1 MKLQK
6 YTYSVLSLLVF
17 FTLTNCQDLDYNEE
31 TGNTKEDIFN
41 DFARSKN
48 FVSGIYNYL
57 PTDFNSI
64 DGAIRSAASDD
75 AEHVNDVSDIQKF
88 NEGSWSAVQQ
98 LDNVWGTMYNGI
110 RAANVYLKESEGQK
124 FEDLQYTNTYKNL
137 IQQYKNYPFEVRFL
151 RAYFYFEL
159 VKRYKSVPLIT
170 TVLTPEEAANVKQA
184 TFQEVVDFIVKECDD
199 ITTDDPVNKIYK
211 LPLNYTAFAGVN
223 ETGRATKGAALALKS
238 RILLYA
244 ASPLF
249 NNNPVDITL
258 WQKAALAAK
267 QVIDLGIYG
276 LSPSYSTVVNNLS
289 LSPGS
294 ELIFERR
301 EAASNAFERRNFPI
315 GYEGGGT
322 GTCPTQNLVDA
333 YEMSNTGLPITDLA
347 SRYNPLQPYG
357 FRDPRL
363 RATVINNGTSWKSIP
378 VETFFGGKNGLPIT
392 NATKTGYYLKKYV
405 IESINLDT
413 KLGLVTTREHNWTVF
428 RYGEILLNYAEAMNE
443 AYGPEVAPPGG
454 GMTARQAV
462 NLIRVRGGGMP
473 RFPGPDNNATPKILV
488 PLGKDAF
495 RTKLRNER
503 RVELAFEDHRFWDVR
518 RWKIGDQTKNIYAMN
533 ITRNANLSL
542 NYEVKLLEVRPF
554 EERMNL
560 YPIPQSEIFKNQNL
574 IQNTGW

>member
-6 YTYSVLSLLVF
+6 YIYSVLALLVF

-41 DFARSKN
+41 DFARSKS

-75 AEHVNDVSDIQKF
+75 AEHVNDVSNIQKF

-98 LDNVWGTMYNGI
+98 LDNVWATMYNGI

-137 IQQYKNYPFEVRFL
+137 IQQYNNYPFEVRFL

-170 TVLTPEEAANVKQA
+170 TVLTPDDATNVKQA
-184 TFQEVVDFIVKECDD
+184 TFKEVLDFIVKECDE
-199 ITTDDPVNKIYK
+199 VAAV
-211 LPLNYTAFAGVN
+211 LPLKYTAFAGVN

-244 ASPLF
+244 ASPLH
-249 NNNPVDITL
+249 NTANDVVL

-267 QVIDLGIYG
+267 AVIDLNAYT
-276 LSPSYSTVVNNLS
+276 LTSSYALVVNNLS
-289 LSPGS
+289 LSPGQ

-301 EAASNAFERRNFPI
+301 EPASNGFETRNFPI
-315 GYEGGGT
+315 GYQGGNT

-333 YEMSNTGLPITDLA
+333 YEMRSTGLPITDPA
-347 SRYNPLQPYG
+347 SRYNPAAPYAQ
-357 FRDPRL
+357 RDSRL
-363 RATVINNGTSWKSIP
+363 AQTIIFNGSQWKGSN
-378 VETFFGGKNGLPIT
+378 VETFFGGRNGLPLT

-405 IESINLDT
+405 TESINLDP
-413 KLGLVTTREHNWTVF
+413 KLGLVTSRERNWTVF

-443 AYGPEVAPPGG
+443 AYGPETAAPEPLTL
-454 GMTARQAV
+454 TALSAV
-462 NLIRVRGGGMP
+462 NTVRRRVTMP
-473 RFPGPDNNATPKILV
+473 NFPVGLS
-488 PLGKDAF
+488 KDAF

-503 RVELAFEDHRFWDVR
+503 RVELAFEDHRFWDIR
-518 RWKIGDQTKNIYAMN
+518 RWKIGEQTKDIFAMN

-542 NYEVKLLEVRPF
+542 TYEVKLLEVRSW
-554 EERMNL
+554 EERMYF
-560 YPIPQSEIFKNQNL
+560 YPIPQSEIFKNNNL
-574 IQNTGW
+574 KQNTGW

>member
-6 YTYSVLSLLVF
+6 YIYSVLALLVF

-41 DFARSKN
+41 DFARSKS

-75 AEHVNDVSDIQKF
+75 AEHVNDVSNIQKF
-88 NEGSWSAVQQ
+88 NDGNWSAVQQ

-124 FEDLQYTNTYKNL
+124 FEDLQYTNTYKNI
-137 IQQYKNYPFEVRFL
+137 IQQYNNYPFEVRFL

-170 TVLTPEEAANVKQA
+170 TVLTPDDATNVKQA
-184 TFQEVVDFIVKECDD
+184 TFKEVLDFIVKECDE
-199 ITTDDPVNKIYK
+199 VAAV
-211 LPLNYTAFAGVN
+211 LPLDYTAFAGAN

-244 ASPLF
+244 ASPLH
-249 NNNPVDITL
+249 NSNPMDITL
-258 WQKAALAAK
+258 WQKAANAAK
-267 QVIDLGIYG
+267 EVIDLKVYA
-276 LSPSYSTVVNNLS
+276 LVSSYANVVNNLS
-289 LSPGS
+289 LSPGQ

-301 EAASNAFERRNFPI
+301 EPASNGFETRNFPI
-315 GYEGGGT
+315 GYQGGNT

-333 YEMSNTGLPITDLA
+333 YEMRLSGLPITDPA
-347 SRYNPLQPYG
+347 SRYNPAVPYSG
-357 FRDPRL
+357 RDARL
-363 RATVINNGTSWKSIP
+363 AQTIIFNGTQWKALA
-378 VETFFGGKNGLPIT
+378 VETFFGGRNGLPIT

-405 IESINLDT
+405 IESNNLDP
-413 KLGLVTTREHNWTVF
+413 KLGTVTSRERNWTVF

-443 AYGPEVAPPGG
+443 VYGPTNAGVMGL
-454 GMTARQAV
+454 TALQAV
-462 NLIRVRGGGMP
+462 NFVRKRAGMLN
-473 RFPGPDNNATPKILV
+473 FPATLN
-488 PLGKDAF
+488 KDDF
-495 RTKLRNER
+495 RAKLRNER
-503 RVELAFEDHRFWDVR
+503 RVELAFEDHRFWDIR
-518 RWKIGDQTKNIYAMN
+518 RWKIGEQTKDIFAMN

-542 NYEVKLLEVRPF
+542 TYEVKLLEVRSF
-554 EERMNL
+554 EERMYF
-560 YPIPQSEIFKNQNL
+560 YPIPQSELFKNNKLQQNM
-574 IQNTGW
+574 GW